1 MNEAIR
7 QIDDEVV
14 NRRTIVGST
23 TKRDETIEMMKTV
36 EMEREKSECLVE
48 FTVGNDTGK
57 ILRSA
62 ELSKCRKC
70 IDNYLQVTDQTVRLS
85 RSQIRYKVP

>member
-36 EMEREKSECLVE
+36 EMEREK
-48 FTVGNDTGK
+48 
-57 ILRSA
+57 
-62 ELSKCRKC
+62 
-70 IDNYLQVTDQTVRLS
+70 
-85 RSQIRYKVP
+85 